1 MSTTKPHAGRP
12 AWVPPPN
19 IDWTRP
25 ASKIAQDC
33 GVCVHTVLRAMR
45 LAKVAVRPRGVP
57 KGTLWEHQKR
67 TDGPSRRTD
76 PSKFDWRHQDVYLG
90 EVHGLTRER
99 VRQVRKEVGAPA
111 SNSPEWL
118 AAGGIVTRPQH
129 QGRRPPSRSALAR
142 RAKRGQI

>member
-1 MSTTKPHAGRP
+1 MSTQKSHAGRP

-25 ASKIAQDC
+25 AAHIAQDC
-33 GVCVHTVLRAMR
+33 GVSVHTVLRAMR
-45 LAKVAVRPRGVP
+45 LAKVAVRTRGVP
-57 KGTLWEHQKR
+57 KGTLWEHQNR
-67 TDGPSRRTD
+67 TAGPSRRTD

-111 SNSPEWL
+111 SGSAEWL
-118 AAGGIVTRPQH
+118 AAGGVVTNPQYA
-129 QGRRPPSRSALAR
+129 GRKKSQLPLDRPPALA
-142 RAKRGQI
+142 